1 MNKWECDTCFAL
13 VAQESKLSHQEWHE
27 QLRQG
32 IVDTMATEF
41 EALSQMIEDMLDRD
55 EARAE
60 RDRQGR

>member
-1 MNKWECDTCFAL
+1 M
-13 VAQESKLSHQEWHE
+13 AQESKLSHQEWHE